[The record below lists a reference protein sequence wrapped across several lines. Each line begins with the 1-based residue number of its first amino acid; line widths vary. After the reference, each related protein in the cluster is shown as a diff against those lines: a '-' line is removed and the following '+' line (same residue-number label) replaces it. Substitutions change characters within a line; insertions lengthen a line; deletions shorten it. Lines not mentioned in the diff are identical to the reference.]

1 MIDVSR
7 ELLAAFDSHLVGEEI
22 PERLHR
28 FYRKCLRFYLDFCL
42 KYGHDPSNRKS
53 LPPFLEKLAEKRQ
66 PGNLRI
72 QAAHAVSLFLDGCSS
87 ALFTPLCPGGA
98 VPGGG
103 RSGHRLPVFSI

>member
-28 FYRKCLRFYLDFCL
+28 FYRKWLRFYLDFCL

-103 RSGHRLPVFSI
+103 RSGHRLSDFSL